1 MGAGGKIE
9 LTFMVNSNW
18 VQNLIGIAGST
29 TTSITGNPAQ
39 NFRVVALPATGVPP
53 AATSNNT
60 IYVAVTDFVL
70 YMYKVPLQKEPRSVP
85 GSIRMKKWV
94 TNLYNLTSGSSINMT
109 VSLQD
114 MRHMTHII
122 IAFLQ
127 PTGITGKSSVTDFSC
142 GFNNTIVNNMPG
154 VVEFINTTVAN
165 NNISSFYITYDKQYP
180 NPAYTFGN
188 DPTNA
193 MELSRA
199 YYETLINTNALSDRS
214 GSMFDFSTWLQNTI
228 FVFKTSEDYS
238 TIINQVN
245 ATINL
250 KAANNNQTT
259 TAVVMGLY
267 DEEIK
272 FEYDAEMKM
281 SRADRKAV

>member
-1 MGAGGKIE
+1 
-9 LTFMVNSNW
+9 
-18 VQNLIGIAGST
+18 
-29 TTSITGNPAQ
+29 
-39 NFRVVALPATGVPP
+39 
-53 AATSNNT
+53 
-60 IYVAVTDFVL
+60 
-70 YMYKVPLQKEPRSVP
+70 MYKVPLQKEPRSVP
-85 GSIRMKKWV
+85 GSIRMKKWI
-94 TNLYNLTSGSSINMT
+94 TNLYNLTSGSAINMT

-127 PTGITGKSSVTDFSC
+127 PTGTTGKSSLTDFSC
-142 GFNNTIVNNMPG
+142 GFNSTQTIV
-154 VVEFINTTVAN
+154 ETTNTTVAN
-165 NNISSFYITYDKQYP
+165 NNIQSFYTTYDKQYP
-180 NPAYTFGN
+180 NPAYTFGT
-188 DPTNA
+188 DATNA

-199 YYETLINTNALSDRS
+199 YYESLINTNALSDRS

-250 KAANNNQTT
+250 KSANNNQTT

-272 FEYDAEMKM
+272 FEYNAEMKM

>member
-1 MGAGGKIE
+1 
-9 LTFMVNSNW
+9 
-18 VQNLIGIAGST
+18 
-29 TTSITGNPAQ
+29 
-39 NFRVVALPATGVPP
+39 
-53 AATSNNT
+53 
-60 IYVAVTDFVL
+60 
-70 YMYKVPLQKEPRSVP
+70 MYKVPLQKEPRSVP

-127 PTGITGKSSVTDFSC
+127 PTGTTGKSSLTDFSC
-142 GFNNTIVNNMPG
+142 GFNTTIPNNPVNAI
-154 VVEFINTTVAN
+154 VEAINTTTAN

>member
-1 MGAGGKIE
+1 
-9 LTFMVNSNW
+9 
-18 VQNLIGIAGST
+18 
-29 TTSITGNPAQ
+29 
-39 NFRVVALPATGVPP
+39 
-53 AATSNNT
+53 
-60 IYVAVTDFVL
+60 
-70 YMYKVPLQKEPRSVP
+70 
-85 GSIRMKKWV
+85 
-94 TNLYNLTSGSSINMT
+94 MT

-122 IAFLQ
+122 IVFLQ
-127 PTGITGKSSVTDFSC
+127 PTGTTGKSRLNDLSC
-142 GFNNTIVNNMPG
+142 GFNTIIPNNVNNAL
-154 VVEFINTTVAN
+154 VEPINTTVAN

-238 TIINQVN
+238 TIISQVN

>member
-1 MGAGGKIE
+1 
-9 LTFMVNSNW
+9 
-18 VQNLIGIAGST
+18 
-29 TTSITGNPAQ
+29 
-39 NFRVVALPATGVPP
+39 
-53 AATSNNT
+53 
-60 IYVAVTDFVL
+60 
-70 YMYKVPLQKEPRSVP
+70 
-85 GSIRMKKWV
+85 
-94 TNLYNLTSGSSINMT
+94 MT

-188 DPTNA
+188 DATNA

-228 FVFKTSEDYS
+228 FVFKTSQDYS

-250 KAANNNQTT
+250 KSANNNQTT
-259 TAVVMGLY
+259 TAVVM
-267 DEEIK
+267 
-272 FEYDAEMKM
+272 
-281 SRADRKAV
+281 

>member
-1 MGAGGKIE
+1 
-9 LTFMVNSNW
+9 
-18 VQNLIGIAGST
+18 
-29 TTSITGNPAQ
+29 
-39 NFRVVALPATGVPP
+39 
-53 AATSNNT
+53 
-60 IYVAVTDFVL
+60 
-70 YMYKVPLQKEPRSVP
+70 
-85 GSIRMKKWV
+85 
-94 TNLYNLTSGSSINMT
+94 MT

-127 PTGITGKSSVTDFSC
+127 PTGTTGKSSLTDFSC
-142 GFNNTIVNNMPG
+142 EFNNTTLIGG
-154 VVEFINTTVAN
+154 VINPLVETINTTVAN

-214 GSMFDFSTWLQNTI
+214 GSMFEFSTWLQNTI

-259 TAVVMGLY
+259 TAAIMGLY

>member
-1 MGAGGKIE
+1 MGTK
-9 LTFMVNSNW
+9 FNR
-18 VQNLIGIAGST
+18 IAGST
-29 TTSITGNPAQ
+29 NTILPGNPARN
-39 NFRVVALPATGVPP
+39 NFLVAALPATGVPP

-85 GSIRMKKWV
+85 GSIRMKKWI
-94 TNLYNLTSGSSINMT
+94 TNLYNLTSGSAINMT

-142 GFNNTIVNNMPG
+142 GFNNTTVINGNINPL
-154 VVEFINTTVAN
+154 VEGINTTVAN

-188 DPTNA
+188 DATTA

-199 YYETLINTNALSDRS
+199 YCETLINTNALSDRS

-250 KAANNNQTT
+250 KSANNNQTT

-272 FEYDAEMKM
+272 FEYNAEMKM